1 MTPIDNVASFVL
13 RFTQEMWQDTE
24 GEPHIQWRGH
34 IRHVQGDEEVRFT
47 NFTDA
52 VMFIQ
57 RYLTKLALDGSSRG
71 EPLNQGKVLRESF
84 KLWKQFTSS
93 YTDMMFQMLEQNI
106 DHTETFREY
115 MDEAV
120 ENVLKA
126 WQLPMHQDQKQL
138 IETLDH
144 MQQQLQALSD
154 KVDRLEQTIQQ
165 LQQETK
171 SGDVV

>member
-1 MTPIDNVASFVL
+1 MPPIDNIASFVL

-47 NFTDA
+47 DFTDA

-57 RYLTKLALDGSSRG
+57 RYLTKLALDASSRG
-71 EPLNQGKVLRESF
+71 EPFNQGKVLRESF
-84 KLWKQFTSS
+84 KLWKQFASS
-93 YTDMMFQMLEQNI
+93 YADMMFKMLEQSI
-106 DHTETFREY
+106 DHTETFRDY

-126 WQLPMHQDQKQL
+126 WQLPSHPDQKQL
-138 IETLDH
+138 IETINH
-144 MQQQLQALSD
+144 MHQQLQALND
-154 KVDRLEQTIQQ
+154 KVDHLEQTIKQ
-165 LQQETK
+165 LQQEAK
-171 SGDVV
+171 SGDVI